1 MLISFTQLRKK
12 YNMNISGIIHIG
24 AHYGEEISE
33 YIRNGIQD
41 IILFEPLSS
50 NFKILEQ
57 NVSELNA
64 NIN

>member
-24 AHYGEEISE
+24 AHHGEEISE

-50 NFKILEQ
+50 NFEIL
-57 NVSELNA
+57 
-64 NIN
+64 

>member
-33 YIRNGIQD
+33 YIHK
-41 IILFEPLSS
+41 EW
-50 NFKILEQ
+50 EM
-57 NVSELNA
+57 VE
-64 NIN
+64 